1 MGDASRRRI
10 GEETRLRRA
19 LAACEERL
27 QSTLAELDAARR
39 QASEDRDRSLAV
51 VVHELRIPLAPMLV
65 MAEVLEGDAELSPR
79 QREAAATI
87 RRSIELEAR
96 LVDDLSDLT
105 RVAFGKLQLA
115 LAETDA
121 ERKLQE
127 VLVGCDRQVKEK
139 RLALVLRLGA
149 TDHCVLADP
158 ARLHQILWNLLYN
171 AVKFTPPYGSIT
183 VRSENPQ
190 PRRLVLQVTDTGMGI
205 EPELLQRIFEPF
217 VQGGKDV
224 ARKFG
229 GLGIGLAISKSL
241 VEAQGGTLTAWSEG
255 LGKGAVFTLELPLAH
270 GQPMPTA

>member
-1 MGDASRRRI
+1 MGDASRGRI

-27 QSTLAELDAARR
+27 QSALAELEAARR